1 MHSRT
6 DLISDLFCALSTI
19 FKNLNISSVYLID
32 SFPVAICKNIR
43 ICRAKLV
50 KGEEFRGYNP
60 SKREYFMALKR
71 FDASIHVITTGE
83 GIPVEFL
90 VTAGS
95 IPDNTTFQV
104 MDINLPENRDLYG
117 DAAYINQ

>member
-1 MHSRT
+1 
-6 DLISDLFCALSTI
+6 
-19 FKNLNISSVYLID
+19 
-32 SFPVAICKNIR
+32 
-43 ICRAKLV
+43 
-50 KGEEFRGYNP
+50 
-60 SKREYFMALKR
+60 MALKR
-71 FDASIHVITTGE
+71 FDVSIHVITTGE

-104 MDINLPENRDLYG
+104 MDINLPENGDLYG